1 MVSFSECISLD
12 RIKKGNKLTEVI
24 QYNFHNIKQKKVSV
38 MILKKNVG
46 YLDSIIRVFIGSLIV
61 GIGLYFNSFWGFI
74 GLIPVLSG
82 ALSYCPIYRILNT
95 TTLSPD
101 LEREN

>member
-1 MVSFSECISLD
+1 
-12 RIKKGNKLTEVI
+12 
-24 QYNFHNIKQKKVSV
+24 

-46 YLDSIIRVFIGSLIV
+46 YLDSILRVFIGAIF
-61 GIGLYFNSFWGFI
+61 ITFGLYFDSFWGFI

>member
-1 MVSFSECISLD
+1 
-12 RIKKGNKLTEVI
+12 
-24 QYNFHNIKQKKVSV
+24 

-46 YLDSIIRVFIGSLIV
+46 YLDSIIRVIFGALIV
-61 GIGLYFNSFWGFI
+61 GFGLYYNSFLGFI
-74 GLIPVLSG
+74 GLIPVFSG
-82 ALSYCPIYRILNT
+82 ALSFCPIYRILNT